1 MVQSLEQY
9 VAQATQAYQ
18 PAKTAVQTQLNSLSG
33 NLQTATDTINRN
45 YAQQQAGLNRDRN
58 MAAETA
64 SMQAAG
70 SGGSFGG
77 SANLANRKY
86 YDQTFVPAVTKM
98 RTNQTNEL
106 SQAQQNF
113 ENQRTNLNAQLA
125 NLDSQAN
132 QQALQ
137 QYWSAVEA
145 EKQREAQLRAQR
157 EAQAAQNAY
166 YERLTNQIKN
176 QQNQQSSSTPT
187 FEQWVGSTN
196 KLNASQKNTILNGLK
211 SVVKQS
217 SNLNPNGIFGNTYN
231 TAMSSAL
238 QNSAVYKQYLKEIG
252 R

>member
-137 QYWSAVEA
+137 QYWADVEA
-145 EKQREAQLRAQR
+145 EKAREAQLRAQR
-157 EAQAAQNAY
+157 EAQAAANAQY
-166 YERLTNQIKN
+166 QYMMDAMKN
-176 QQNQQSSSTPT
+176 QNQTQSSTPT
-187 FEQWVGSTN
+187 FEQWVSGTN
-196 KLNASQKNTILNGLK
+196 KLNTSQKNTILNGLN
-211 SVVKQS
+211 SVAKQS
-217 SNLNPNGIFGNTYN
+217 SKLNPNGILGKTYN
-231 TAMSSAL
+231 TGISNAI